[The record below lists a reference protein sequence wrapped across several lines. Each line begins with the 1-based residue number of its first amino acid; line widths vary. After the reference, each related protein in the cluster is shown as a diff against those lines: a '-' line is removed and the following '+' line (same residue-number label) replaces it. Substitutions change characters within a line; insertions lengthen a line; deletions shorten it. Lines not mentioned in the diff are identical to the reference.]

1 MPSSVR
7 AHRESQSSSP
17 ETPVVAGPVQ
27 GKRRW
32 FSGLAG
38 MFGSKPP
45 QRASVDPNANA
56 LLAFPS
62 ETSPRTTPLTA
73 AGPVAAAPLASAPA
87 SSPLPSAPP
96 VAADAA
102 TARRSSRSRLG
113 LVLFVVAFLLMLAA
127 VGVLAVRSLQ
137 FRQFAGLEPRPG
149 SLTIQTRPEAA
160 EVLVDGERRGVT
172 PLTLSLAPGAH
183 VMTVRTGADERIVPL
198 TIAAGSEVTQN
209 FEMRTPEP
217 VALFGR
223 VSVASDPAGAR
234 VVVDGR
240 LRGISPVTVT
250 DLTAEEHTVTVSND
264 TGSAERKVIVTAG
277 GTASVMFSLA
287 KASGP
292 IGGWLSI
299 AAPFDVEIAENSE
312 VIGSSGTTRIMLA
325 AGRHE
330 VVLTNKSIGY
340 QEARRIEVAAG
351 KTTAIRLD
359 PPRVAISVNARPWAE
374 ILLDGTNIGQ
384 TPIANVLVTVGSHE
398 LVFKHPQLAERKQT
412 IVVTAK
418 GPNRIAADLTK

>member
-17 ETPVVAGPVQ
+17 ETPAVAGSVQ

-32 FSGLAG
+32 FGGLAG

-45 QRASVDPNANA
+45 QRAQADPDANA

-62 ETSPRTTPLTA
+62 ETTPRTPALSPA
-73 AGPVAAAPLASAPA
+73 AAAPSHSPAASAP
-87 SSPLPSAPP
+87 SE
-96 VAADAA
+96 VADIRP
-102 TARRSSRSRLG
+102 ARRSSKSGIGLIIAG
-113 LVLFVVAFLLMLAA
+113 VAAALVLAA
-127 VGVLAVRSLQ
+127 LGILSVRSPQ
-137 FRQFAGLEPRPG
+137 FRQLAGLEPRPG

-160 EVLVDGERRGVT
+160 DVIVDGERRGVT

-183 VMTVRTGADERIVPL
+183 VMTVRTGADERVVPL

-223 VSVASDPAGAR
+223 VSVASDPPGAR
-234 VVVDGR
+234 VAVDGR

-250 DLTAEEHTVTVSND
+250 DLTAEEHTVTVTND
-264 TGSAERKVIVTAG
+264 AGSAERKVVVTAG

-299 AAPFDVEIAENSE
+299 AAPFEVEVAENGD
-312 VIGSSGTTRIMLA
+312 VLGSSGTTKIMLA
-325 AGRHE
+325 AGRHD
-330 VVLTNKSIGY
+330 VVVSNKTIGF
-340 QEARRIEVAAG
+340 QETKRIEVVAG
-351 KTTAIRLD
+351 KTTAVRLD
-359 PPRVAISVNARPWAE
+359 PQRVAISVNARPWAE
-374 ILLDGTNIGQ
+374 ILLDGSNIGQ

-398 LVFKHPQLAERKQT
+398 LVFRHPQLAERKQT